1 MEVTMNRSE
10 RERLGLYFKTLAT
23 QRELKQRDIAR
34 KIGHERS
41 MISKIFGGSIQAD
54 EPYERVAEF
63 FGTTLEQSLA
73 SAAALVAAL
82 GVMAGDSNPEDEQEP
97 KRGYVLGVAS
107 QKGGVGKTTLSVN
120 LACALANKD
129 LSVLLLDTDPQGN
142 ATSYFGL
149 FSDGQVFSDVLRG
162 IKSAQELEITE
173 TDFGVDLVMGGDE
186 VRHAREQ
193 ISSLEGVRRFQSII
207 DPLRDIYDV
216 IIIDTAPTM
225 GAFQQATLAVIDGV
239 ISPMFLEAWSVDGL
253 EAVLAAIEIVKP
265 QNPDLEFLG
274 SVITK
279 CDTRKKAQQ
288 SILAHLEEHEL
299 ANLLEHYVRTDAKIE
314 ESQILS
320 IPVRAHEQKSKSAQD
335 YDKLAEWFVKEVL

>member
-1 MEVTMNRSE
+1 MDRSE

-63 FGTTLEQSLA
+63 FGTTLEQAQTSATALA
-73 SAAALVAAL
+73 AAL
-82 GVMAGDSNPEDEQEP
+82 GVMASGEEAEDAQEAA
-97 KRGYVLGVAS
+97 RGYVLGIAS

-120 LACALANKD
+120 LASALAAKD

-142 ATSYFGL
+142 ATTYFGL
-149 FSDGQVFSDVLRG
+149 FSQGQNFGDVLRG
-162 IKSAQELEITE
+162 IKPAEALEITE
-173 TDFGVDLVMGGDE
+173 TDFGVDIVMGGEE

-207 DPLRDIYDV
+207 DPLRDLYDV

-225 GAFQQATLAVIDGV
+225 GAFQQATLAVVDGV
-239 ISPMFLEAWSVDGL
+239 IAPLFLEAWAVDGL
-253 EAVLAAIEIVKP
+253 EAVLAAIELVKP

-279 CDTRKKAQQ
+279 RDTRKKAQQ
-288 SILAHLEEHEL
+288 SILEHLREHEL
-299 ANLLEHYVRTDAKIE
+299 ANLLEHHVRTDAKIE
-314 ESQILS
+314 ESQIMSL
-320 IPVRAHEQKSKSAQD
+320 PVRAHEQKSKAAQD
-335 YDKLAEWFVKEVL
+335 YDKLAAWFVKEVL